1 MGLDKDMTLGE
12 FLRSERE
19 RRGVTLEQV
28 ASATKVGIRTLHAL
42 ESDHYSE
49 LPAKPYIRG
58 FVTSYCSFIGVDPS
72 EVRTKY
78 DDYITLRSKERPNR
92 EGGHS
97 GYAFEKKDGQRQSR
111 ILLSIAMVSFLVVGG
126 VAVLLLKPTLKH
138 RKSSHL
144 EKLKQAQEQNQAQSQ
159 IQQTVQPAGLVSSN
173 LLPAVTLSP
182 LPSQSVL
189 PSPTPLLGLPAQAK
203 PENQGVKASP
213 LPNHSSSLENKTE
226 VKNTVSIPGQFVSSA
241 LRVVAPTHQAAGPL
255 PAPVQSPV
263 SFPTQGPL
271 NSVSQM
277 VQSPSPSVGGNVQDP
292 LDSGHD
298 LSIAEAKHR
307 LVFHTIRDVWV
318 RYRVDEKPTRKFVI
332 RAGRNLVLKARDR
345 VVFQVS
351 DPSALTVIHN
361 QSGTP
366 HLVSEASRMKIVQGN
381 ATLFYSESPALSA
394 GDILQDPKP
403 LPKAVE
409 PKRDE

>member
-213 LPNHSSSLENKTE
+213 LPNHSSSLESKTE
-226 VKNTVSIPGQFVSSA
+226 VKNTISIPGQFVSSA

-255 PAPVQSPV
+255 PAPVQSP
-263 SFPTQGPL
+263 
-271 NSVSQM
+271 
-277 VQSPSPSVGGNVQDP
+277 SPSVGSNVQDP

-361 QSGTP
+361 RSGTP
-366 HLVSEASRMKIVQGN
+366 HLVSEASPMKVVQGN

-394 GDILQDPKP
+394 EDILQDSKP